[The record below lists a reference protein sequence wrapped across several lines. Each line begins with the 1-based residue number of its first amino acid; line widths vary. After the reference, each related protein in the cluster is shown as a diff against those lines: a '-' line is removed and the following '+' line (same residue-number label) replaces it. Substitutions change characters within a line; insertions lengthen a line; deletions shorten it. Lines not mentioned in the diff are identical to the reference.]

1 MSVTKSFLYCF
12 SLDSFVGGIDTVTF
26 TDNGVAAP
34 RTISHAAQGVMSA
47 AVAAGVNAAYVNE
60 VAVKTAA
67 FDVPSLNVLC
77 VVRRGLADGST
88 AAASLFGGLDTID
101 ATVFPLPDEP
111 VVVVGGVARETAIA
125 AVVAG
130 ILGYSAA
137 PR

>member
-12 SLDSFVGGIDTVTF
+12 PLDLFVGSVDTVTF
-26 TDNGVAAP
+26 TDNGVAAS
-34 RTISHAAQGVMSA
+34 RDISHAAQGVMSA
-47 AVAAGVNAAYVNE
+47 AVAAGINAAYVNE
-60 VAVKTAA
+60 VAIKTAA
-67 FDVPSLNVLC
+67 FDVPSLNVLY

-88 AAASLFGGLDTID
+88 AAASLSGGSDTID

-111 VVVVGGVARETAIA
+111 VVVVGGVARETVIA